1 MDLKTQTKAVR
12 SIRKVQDLKHKVLFG
27 AKPNRSRGIDLLQ
40 DFPKDAPERSVMH
53 PFHAITSG
61 SGVNP
66 QTGKK
71 LSQKEEDKLWVDYGK
86 AVKKYSIGGKVQNFG
101 KSFLKMMKGN
111 K

>member
-1 MDLKTQTKAVR
+1 MEWIK
-12 SIRKVQDLKHKVLFG
+12 
-27 AKPNRSRGIDLLQ
+27 

-53 PFHAITSG
+53 PFAGLKT
-61 SGVNP
+61 GVNP

-71 LSQKEEDKLWVDYGK
+71 LSQKEEDKLWVDYGR
-86 AVKKYSIGGKVQNFG
+86 AVKKYGLAGKVKNFG